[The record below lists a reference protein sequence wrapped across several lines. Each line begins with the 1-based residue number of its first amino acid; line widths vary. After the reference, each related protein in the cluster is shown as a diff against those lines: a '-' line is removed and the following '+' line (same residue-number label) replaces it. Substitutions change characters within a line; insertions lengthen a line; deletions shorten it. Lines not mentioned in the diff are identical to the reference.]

1 MSAMTHEELLEL
13 QDKMNK
19 EFEAGREP
27 LYAEHFEHRAH
38 LSEQLQPERDKQAA
52 DILRA
57 RKRLWS
63 KRNRLSMHDFLKQ
76 ARELDWRD
84 RREREQL
91 DNKLEEQALPSYQKM
106 CEERDKIDQEQEQA
120 HEALMLRF
128 YNS

>member
-1 MSAMTHEELLEL
+1 MLSYEELRDLLDKMSA
-13 QDKMNK
+13 
-19 EFEAGREP
+19 EFDAGREP
-27 LYAEHFEHRAH
+27 LYAEYYEHRAQ
-38 LSEQLQPERDKQAA
+38 LAEQLQPERDKQAA
-52 DILRA
+52 AILRA

-63 KRNRLSMHDFLKQ
+63 KRNRLSMDDFLKQ